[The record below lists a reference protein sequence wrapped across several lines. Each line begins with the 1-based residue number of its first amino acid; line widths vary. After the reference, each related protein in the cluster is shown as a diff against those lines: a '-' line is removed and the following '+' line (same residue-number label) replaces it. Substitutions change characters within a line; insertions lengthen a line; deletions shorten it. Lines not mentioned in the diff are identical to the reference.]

1 MEKFAIVLC
10 NFSVLVTGCMSDR
23 KPCAL
28 HFFRNYDPPG
38 IDYKEE
44 TEKSKFPAPPPP
56 NGKKVFFTRNS
67 FNKHDFMTLSR
78 RSDDEN
84 KSDVISKWVKP

>member
-1 MEKFAIVLC
+1 MEKFAIVLS

-56 NGKKVFFTRNS
+56 NG
-67 FNKHDFMTLSR
+67 
-78 RSDDEN
+78 
-84 KSDVISKWVKP
+84 